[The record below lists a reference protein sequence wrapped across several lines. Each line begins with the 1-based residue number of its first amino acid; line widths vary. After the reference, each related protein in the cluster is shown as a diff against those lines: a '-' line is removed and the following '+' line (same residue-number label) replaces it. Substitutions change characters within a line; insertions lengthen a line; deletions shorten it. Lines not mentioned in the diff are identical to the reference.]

1 MGEGGLKSFYSAIFS
16 EIEGLLLVWMLAVSF
31 LNVCWPLPFD
41 VGCVGSVALVHSQDS
56 GGRAGT
62 CLGVSYGRLLSV
74 HSWDSEGSLLLG
86 LIAAACAHLWSP
98 EWR

>member
-56 GGRAGT
+56 GGRAW
-62 CLGVSYGRLLSV
+62 
-74 HSWDSEGSLLLG
+74 HLLG
-86 LIAAACAHLWSP
+86 GLLWVAAVRALLG
-98 EWR
+98 